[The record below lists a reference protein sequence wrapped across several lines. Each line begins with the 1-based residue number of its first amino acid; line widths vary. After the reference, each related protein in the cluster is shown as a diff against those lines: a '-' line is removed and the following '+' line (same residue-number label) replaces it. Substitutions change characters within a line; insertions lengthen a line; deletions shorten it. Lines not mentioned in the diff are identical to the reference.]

1 MVGREER
8 TERVKIDKRRGQRKN
23 EKKRRKKKCY
33 NHTDQWKEEKT

>member
-8 TERVKIDKRRGQRKN
+8 TERVKIKIKGEGK
-23 EKKRRKKKCY
+23 EKTKEGKKKCY